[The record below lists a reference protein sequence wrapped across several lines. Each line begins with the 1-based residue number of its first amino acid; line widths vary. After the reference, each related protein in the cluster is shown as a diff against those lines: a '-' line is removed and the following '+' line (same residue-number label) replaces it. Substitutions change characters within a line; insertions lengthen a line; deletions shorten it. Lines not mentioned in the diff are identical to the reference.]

1 MSGPLAGIRII
12 EIAGIGPGP
21 FCGMMLAD
29 HGAEVIRVDRP
40 GGQAL
45 VGDPAN
51 DLLNRSRLSVDID
64 LKRPE
69 GIAAVRRL
77 VASADGLIEGFRPG
91 VMERLGLGPD
101 VLLANN
107 PRLVYGRM
115 TGWGQDGP
123 YAQAAGHDL
132 NYIALSGVLD
142 ACGRAGDKPT
152 PPMNLLG
159 DFGGGGMMLA
169 FGMVAALLSAR
180 STGTGQVVDCAMTD
194 GSAVLATMIWSLR
207 AGGRWN
213 DARGTNF
220 LDTGAH
226 FYDCYET
233 ADGKF
238 ISIAPVEPQFYAD
251 LIARLGLAEDSDFHV
266 QNDPRRWPALKDK
279 LDALFRTRT
288 RDEWCAALE
297 HTDACFAPVLSMA
310 EAPSHPHNQARG
322 TFIEVDGITQPAPAP
337 RYSGTPTALPVP
349 LSQDATRLAAIWEAS
364 GYTPA
369 ELQDL
374 REAGVIA

>member
-45 VGDPAN
+45 VGDPAK
-51 DLLNRSRLSVDID
+51 DLLNRSRLSVNVE
-64 LKRPE
+64 LKKPE
-69 GIAAVRRL
+69 GITAVRRL

-101 VLLANN
+101 VLLADN
-107 PRLVYGRM
+107 PKLVYGRM

-152 PPMNLLG
+152 PPMNLIG

-207 AGGRWN
+207 ASGRWN

-251 LIARLGLAEDSDFHV
+251 LIARLGLAEDGDFHI

-288 RDEWCAALE
+288 RDEWCALLE
-297 HTDACFAPVLSMA
+297 HTDACFAPVLSIA

-337 RYSGTPTALPVP
+337 RYSGTPTASPVP
-349 LSQDATRLAAIWEAS
+349 LSQDAARLQAIWENI
-364 GYTPA
+364 GYTDA
-369 ELQDL
+369 DLESLQAD
-374 REAGVIA
+374 GVIA